1 MPLEHFASGYG
12 HFSGG
17 CMRLRKLLGLMAAG
31 AAGFL
36 LATPALAQTTGGLSG
51 QIIDANTQK
60 PVADAVVIAQ
70 SPGLQGEQTAV
81 TDATGS
87 FEITLLPSGTYSITV
102 QREGYNAFSQQGLR
116 INLDRTI
123 KVRLQLVPD
132 TVQATGIE
140 IVAQKPSI
148 AVNSAQQGGTISKEQ
163 MNLIPYGRN
172 ARNFEAVATSIP
184 GVKGDQYGFSV
195 GGSGSPE
202 SNYIIDGVNVTD
214 PAFGTQ
220 GSTLIQD
227 FVQEVDIK
235 TGGYQAEYGRST
247 GGIINVVTKSGGNDF
262 HGSVFVNYSP
272 FEASRKSVGV
282 QAVAEKTAQR
292 YNLDFGAELGGPI
305 IKDKLWFFAGFAP
318 QLVSL
323 NRDRIVQAQIDDGTG
338 NAQRDSSGGLVLK
351 QVGSKRYTQTFTS
364 YQFTGKLT
372 YLLNENHTLA
382 LAAFGNP
389 SKATGANGALLGNEG
404 AFLYDTVSGSQDVSL
419 RYQGKLFNRMM
430 LVEASV
436 GYHHQTGAGPNRQN
450 SSGLAGNIRNVGVG
464 AFNADQMRDL
474 PGISWRQT
482 HNLLDP
488 VFDDGTRPGY
498 QTAAGLSDCA
508 VRPDNFNP
516 CPVLRYRTGGIA
528 FQGEATLN
536 RIGGVLK
543 LSNFVELAG
552 RHQFKYGI
560 DAARDVFDQTKTY
573 GGGSF
578 WYASGNPTANRFFL
592 FRGYGHSAA
601 NNPAVP
607 AFDTSTPG
615 TLRFQDSSQ
624 TTSTKNTSIAFF
636 AQDTWTILD
645 KLNLDIGV
653 RGEKQLLYADSKSV
667 VPDTAGNTITGPAI
681 SLTNIMPRIGLIY
694 DFTGR
699 GLSKVY
705 GSYGRFYE
713 YVPLDL
719 ADRAVSAERQVSVTT
734 NVQACANPN
743 DPRTCAIVP
752 NGNPDGKTYSFTG
765 TAAGTAVDPNLQGQ
779 YIDEY
784 QAGAQYQIY
793 RDVTVG
799 IDYQHKQ
806 LGRVIEDM
814 SVDDGNTYF
823 LSNPGEPG
831 KFGYQAVTGNGVVVQ
846 EPRPVRKYDGVT
858 LSVRKDFS
866 ENYLLTA
873 SYTYSYYRGNYP
885 GLFRPESGQLDP
897 NITSEYDLV
906 SLLPNRSGP
915 LPGNTPNSFKIDG
928 AYIYELDARTTFQ
941 FGANFR
947 ADQGGPKNYLG
958 AHPLY
963 GAGEAFILPRG
974 SAGTLPWTYSINLR
988 AQAGYKL
995 SSDYNLGVSVDVF
1008 NVTNQQAVQSVDEN
1022 YTLNSIKPIV
1032 NGTTADLAYLKTT
1045 TGQPVIV
1052 NPTFNTP
1059 TAYQLPLS
1067 LRVGAKL
1074 SF

>member
-1 MPLEHFASGYG
+1 
-12 HFSGG
+12 
-17 CMRLRKLLGLMAAG
+17 MRLHRLLGLMAAG
-31 AAGFL
+31 AASVV

-70 SPGLQGEQTAV
+70 SPSLQGEQTAV

-87 FEITLLPSGTYSITV
+87 FEITLLPSGVYSLTV
-102 QREGYNAFSQQGLR
+102 QREGYNAFSQQGLTIR
-116 INLDRTI
+116 VDRTI
-123 KVRLQLVPD
+123 KVKLQLVPD

-140 IVAQKPSI
+140 IVAQRPVI
-148 AVNSAQQGGTISKEQ
+148 AVTSAAQGGTISKEQ

-202 SNYIIDGVNVTD
+202 SNYVIDGVNVTD

-227 FVQEVDIK
+227 FIQEVDIK

-262 HGSVFVNYSP
+262 HGSVFANYSP
-272 FEASRKSVGV
+272 FEASRNSVGV
-282 QAVAEKTAQR
+282 QAIAEKDSQR
-292 YNLDFGAELGGPI
+292 YNLDFGGELGGPI

-318 QLVSL
+318 QFISI
-323 NRDRIVQAQIDDGTG
+323 NRDRIIQALTDDGTG
-338 NAQRDSSGGLVLK
+338 NAVKVNGSPVLHQIGLNH
-351 QVGSKRYTQTFTS
+351 YTNTFTT
-364 YQFTGKLT
+364 YQFTTKLT

-382 LAAFGNP
+382 LAVFGNP
-389 SKATGANGALLGNEG
+389 GKSTGAQGGTANALLGNEG
-404 AFLYDTVSGSQDVSL
+404 SFLYDTVSGSEDVSL
-419 RYQGKLFNRMM
+419 RYQGKLLNRTM

-436 GYHHQTGAGPNRQN
+436 GFHHQIGAGPNRQN
-450 SSGLAGNIRNVGVG
+450 AGGLAGNINNVGVG
-464 AFNADQMRDL
+464 NFSAADMRDM

-488 VFDDGTRPGY
+488 AFADGTQPAS
-498 QTAAGLSDCA
+498 QTAANLGACA
-508 VRPDNFNP
+508 VQPDNFNP
-516 CPVLRYRTGGIA
+516 CPVFRYRTGGVG
-528 FQGEATLN
+528 FEANSTLN

-543 LSNFVELAG
+543 LSNFVELLG
-552 RHQFKYGI
+552 HHQFKYGI
-560 DAARDVFDQTKTY
+560 DVARDIYDQSKY
-573 GGGSF
+573 YSGGAYFYALSDPGSVT
-578 WYASGNPTANRFFL
+578 PTRFFQ
-592 FRGYGHSAA
+592 FRGYGHASAT
-601 NNPAVP
+601 NPATP
-607 AFDTSTPG
+607 AIDNSTPG
-615 TLRFQDSSQ
+615 VLRFQDS
-624 TTSTKNTSIAFF
+624 TENTSTKNTSIAFF
-636 AQDTWTILD
+636 AQDTWSILD
-645 KLNLDIGV
+645 KLVLDVGV

-667 VPDTAGNTITGPAI
+667 VPDTAGNIISGPSI
-681 SLTNIMPRIGLIY
+681 SLTNWMPRVGLIY

-705 GSYGRFYE
+705 ASYGRFYE

-719 ADRAVSAERQVSVTT
+719 ADRAVSAEQQVGVST
-734 NVQACANPN
+734 NIQACANPH

-752 NGNPDGKTYSFTG
+752 GGGSGGTTGRTYAFTG

-784 QAGAQYQIY
+784 QGGVQYQLY
-793 RDVTVG
+793 RDITVG
-799 IDYQHKQ
+799 IDYQRKQ

-846 EPRPVRKYDGVT
+846 EPKPVRIYDGVT
-858 LSVRKDFS
+858 FSVRKDFS
-866 ENYLLTA
+866 ENYLVTA
-873 SYTYSYYRGNYP
+873 SYTYSYFRGNYP
-885 GLFRPESGQLDP
+885 GLFKPDTGQLDP

-906 SLLPNRSGP
+906 SLLPNRNGP
-915 LPGNTPNSFKIDG
+915 LPGNTPNSFKVDA
-928 AYIYELDARTTFQ
+928 AYVYELDSRTTLQ
-941 FGANFR
+941 FGGNVR
-947 ADQGGPKNYLG
+947 ADQGGPINYLG
-958 AHPLY
+958 AHPVY
-963 GAGEAFILPRG
+963 GAGEAYILPRA
-974 SAGTLPWTYSINLR
+974 SAGNLPWTYSINLR
-988 AQAGYKL
+988 AQAAYKL

-1022 YTLNSIKPIV
+1022 YTLDSVKPIV
-1032 NGTTADLAYLKTT
+1032 NGTVADLAYLKNTS
-1045 TGQPVIV
+1045 GAPVTV